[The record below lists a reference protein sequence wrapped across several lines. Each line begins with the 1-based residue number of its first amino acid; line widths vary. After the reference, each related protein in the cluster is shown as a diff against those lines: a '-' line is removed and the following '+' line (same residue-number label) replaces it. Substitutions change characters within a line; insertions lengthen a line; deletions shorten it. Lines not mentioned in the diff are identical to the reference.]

1 MNSVTQVRAAPHQ
14 LVRRVWTWPTLLLR
28 KQCTSAYML
37 QPYPSLKWA
46 SDPKRPSKRIR
57 RFRWWSALISRG
69 WSARIMLIVVIDYHP
84 DHADVG
90 HCWSC
95 LLLSALFMLV
105 LITMIRRGCCWW
117 WFLTPD
123 HAGGCYGSHCWSC
136 KRVVIADHASGG
148 QCWSCKEWWMLIMCI
163 VVTADHGYSGYCWSW
178 V

>member
-136 KRVVIADHASGG
+136 KWWSALIILRVVN
-148 QCWSCKEWWMLIMCI
+148 
-163 VVTADHGYSGYCWSW
+163 ADHGYSGYCWSW